1 MRFASYASRA
11 FAATANDNPNRW
23 DIFPTLRINEI
34 LTLLKPEQKS
44 QNSAI
49 FQNWHAV
56 CNVQGMGRRTQ
67 FETEEGNK
75 MTFANGFTARITS
88 GLAAVAVTAM
98 LLVSSFS
105 TPEAS
110 IFTGII
116 A

>member
-1 MRFASYASRA
+1 
-11 FAATANDNPNRW
+11 
-23 DIFPTLRINEI
+23 
-34 LTLLKPEQKS
+34 
-44 QNSAI
+44 
-49 FQNWHAV
+49 
-56 CNVQGMGRRTQ
+56 
-67 FETEEGNK
+67 
-75 MTFANGFTARITS
+75 MTFANDFTARITS

>member
-1 MRFASYASRA
+1 
-11 FAATANDNPNRW
+11 
-23 DIFPTLRINEI
+23 
-34 LTLLKPEQKS
+34 
-44 QNSAI
+44 
-49 FQNWHAV
+49 
-56 CNVQGMGRRTQ
+56 
-67 FETEEGNK
+67 